1 MSKDNKKKADVQVVD
16 NAEAEVAAKGKKQ
29 KKDYTRSFGAYTRHQ
44 MWNYRV
50 SYALIAPFFIAF
62 FIFTLLPLIASAVL
76 SFFYFDSLSWPQFT
90 AWQNYVY
97 LFVEDSLFLKA
108 FSNTLYYAIIV
119 GPVSYIASY
128 FFAWFINQVPD
139 KLRPIYTLAFY
150 APSLCAGIAM
160 GVVWLVVFANDSQ
173 GYINSL
179 LLNAG
184 LITEPIQFLT
194 DVNWI
199 MPVIIIVALW
209 SSLGAGFLSFVAGF
223 RGVDTELY
231 DAAMVD
237 GITSRFQ
244 RLIYVDIPQ
253 TMPQLLFSAVL
264 TITGSFTV
272 GSLSQIL
279 VGHPSPEDAGL
290 TIMLHLSDYAG
301 QRFEVGYASAIA
313 VVLSAMVLGIGRLA
327 FRLLGDK
334 E

>member
-1 MSKDNKKKADVQVVD
+1 MARKKEEKQQAPKAP
-16 NAEAEVAAKGKKQ
+16 KKRFFNVESYFG
-29 KKDYTRSFGAYTRHQ
+29 YTMHEI
-44 MWNYRV
+44 WNYRL
-50 SYALIAPFFIAF
+50 SYLLIAPFFIIF
-62 FIFTLLPLIASAVL
+62 FIFTLLPLAASTVL
-76 SFFYFDSLSWPQFT
+76 SFFYFDSIHLPEFT
-90 AWQNYVY
+90 AWRNYVY
-97 LFVEDSLFLKA
+97 LFVNDSLFLKA
-108 FSNTLYYAIIV
+108 FSNTLYYAVIV
-119 GPVSYIASY
+119 GPTSYIASY
-128 FFAWFINQVPD
+128 FFAWFINQVPK
-139 KLRPIYTLAFY
+139 KLKPIYTLAFY
-150 APSLCAGIAM
+150 APSLCSGIAM
-160 GVVWLVVFANDSQ
+160 SVVWLVVFANDSQ

-184 LITEPIQFLT
+184 LITEPIQFLQN
-194 DVNWI
+194 VNWI

-223 RGVDTELY
+223 TNVDKELY

-264 TITGSFTV
+264 TITSSFSV
-272 GSLSQIL
+272 GALSQQL

-313 VVLSAMVLGIGRLA
+313 VVLSVMILGIGRVA
-327 FRLLGDK
+327 FKLLGDK
-334 E
+334 G

>member
-1 MSKDNKKKADVQVVD
+1 MSKKEKKLKNEPSVVVD
-16 NAEAEVAAKGKKQ
+16 SDNQELATGKK
-29 KKDYTRSFGAYTRHQ
+29 KKDYTKSYFRFKLHEMGQ
-44 MWNYRV
+44 FKM
-50 SYALIAPFFIAF
+50 SYALIAPFFIC
-62 FIFTLLPLIASAVL
+62 FITFTLLPLIASAAL
-76 SFFYFDSLSWPQFT
+76 SFFYFNALSLPRFIFWD
-90 AWQNYVY
+90 NYLY

-128 FFAWFINQVPD
+128 FFAWFINQVP
-139 KLRPIYTLAFY
+139 KRLKPLYTLAFY
-150 APSLCAGIAM
+150 APSLTGGVALS
-160 GVVWLVVFANDSQ
+160 VVWLVVFANDSQ
-173 GYINSL
+173 GYINSA

-184 LITEPIQFLT
+184 LITEPIQFLQ

-199 MPVIIIVALW
+199 MPVIIIVSLW
-209 SSLGAGFLSFVAGF
+209 SSLGTGFLSFVAGF
-223 RGVDTELY
+223 TNVDKELY

-244 RLIYVDIPQ
+244 RLIYIDIPQ

-272 GSLSQIL
+272 GGISQAL

-290 TIMLHLSDYAG
+290 TIMLHLGDYAG

-313 VVLSAMVLGIGRLA
+313 VVLSALVLGIGRLA
-327 FRLLGDK
+327 FRLLSDK
-334 E
+334 G

>member
-1 MSKDNKKKADVQVVD
+1 M
-16 NAEAEVAAKGKKQ
+16 GKKQ
-29 KKDYTRSFGAYTRHQ
+29 KLDNEPSVVNTEAQEAAGGKKKKDYTKSYFRYTIHE
-44 MWNYRV
+44 MGKYKM
-50 SYALIAPFFIAF
+50 SYALIAPFFIC
-62 FIFTLLPLIASAVL
+62 FITFTLLPLIASAAL
-76 SFFYFDSLSWPQFT
+76 SFFYFDSWSWPKFIF
-90 AWQNYVY
+90 WDNYIY

-108 FSNTLYYAIIV
+108 FSNTLYYAVIV

-128 FFAWFINQVPD
+128 FFAWFINQVPNRL
-139 KLRPIYTLAFY
+139 KPIYTLAFY
-150 APSLCAGIAM
+150 APSLCSGIAM
-160 GVVWLVVFANDSQ
+160 SVVWLVVFANDSQ
-173 GYINSL
+173 GYINSA

-184 LITEPIQFLT
+184 LITEPIQFLQ

-223 RGVDTELY
+223 TNVDKELY

-244 RLIYVDIPQ
+244 RLIYIDIPQ

-272 GSLSQIL
+272 GGLSQTL

-327 FRLLGDK
+327 FRLLSEKG
-334 E
+334 

>member
-1 MSKDNKKKADVQVVD
+1 MKKNRKNDVQVVKTPETGND
-16 NAEAEVAAKGKKQ
+16 APQGGSK
-29 KKDYTRSFGAYTRHQ
+29 KKDYTRSYFRYTLHE
-44 MWNYRV
+44 MWTHKM
-50 SYALIAPFFIAF
+50 SYLLIAPFFIC
-62 FIFTLLPLIASAVL
+62 FIVFTLLPLIASAVL
-76 SFFYFDSLSWPQFT
+76 SFFYFDSLSWPQFIF
-90 AWQNYVY
+90 WDNYIY

-108 FSNTLYYAIIV
+108 FSNTLYYAVIV

-128 FFAWFINQVPD
+128 FFAWFINQVP
-139 KLRPIYTLAFY
+139 KRLKPIYTLAFY
-150 APSLCAGIAM
+150 APSLCSGIAM
-160 GVVWLVVFANDSQ
+160 SVVWLVVFANDSQ

-184 LITEPIQFLT
+184 LITEPIQFLQS
-194 DVNWI
+194 VNWI

-223 RGVDTELY
+223 TNVDKELY

-244 RLIYVDIPQ
+244 RLIYIDIPQ

-272 GSLSQIL
+272 GALSQTL

-290 TIMLHLSDYAG
+290 TVMLHLSDYAG

-313 VVLSAMVLGIGRLA
+313 VVLSAIVLGIGRLA
-327 FRLLGDK
+327 FRLLSDK
-334 E
+334 G

>member
-1 MSKDNKKKADVQVVD
+1 MSKKKSENEAQVLKTD
-16 NAEAEVAAKGKKQ
+16 ASEMPKDGGKK
-29 KKDYTRSFGAYTRHQ
+29 KKDYTKSYFRYTLHE
-44 MWNYRV
+44 MWTHKM
-50 SYALIAPFFIAF
+50 SYLLIAPFFIC
-62 FIFTLLPLIASAVL
+62 FITFTLLPLIASAVL
-76 SFFYFDSLSWPQFT
+76 SFFYFNALSWPVFK
-90 AWQNYVY
+90 AWDNYVY

-108 FSNTLYYAIIV
+108 FSNTLYYAVIV

-128 FFAWFINQVPD
+128 FFAWFINQVPK
-139 KLRPIYTLAFY
+139 KLKPIYTLAFY
-150 APSLCAGIAM
+150 APSLCSGIAM

-184 LITEPIQFLT
+184 LITEPIQFLQ
-194 DVNWI
+194 DVKWI

-223 RGVDTELY
+223 TNVDKELY

-244 RLIYVDIPQ
+244 RLIYIDIPQ

-272 GSLSQIL
+272 GALSQTL

-290 TIMLHLSDYAG
+290 TVMLHLSDYAG

-313 VVLSAMVLGIGRLA
+313 VVLSVLVLGIGRLA
-327 FRLLGDK
+327 FRLLSDK
-334 E
+334 G